1 MKTERQFMSNAP
13 HRVAQRGV
21 VLVITLIAL
30 AVLLLGSVALMRSVD
45 TSAFL
50 SGNLAFKRDLINH
63 GERGMAAA
71 MTVLRTGA
79 LSSDITRES
88 ALPASNY
95 SATVLGSDARGI
107 PTLLTSD
114 SAYTSSGFSA
124 ADISDAAAGVTIRYA
139 IDRQCEAGTAAPS
152 GTTCLVT
159 MTKSDRGGTD
169 YLSTKKPGGDVRPVY
184 RISVRVNGPRGT
196 QSFFQTTVTL

>member
-1 MKTERQFMSNAP
+1 MRSVRRPSSNVRLA
-13 HRVAQRGV
+13 AKQRGV

-30 AVLLLGSVALMRSVD
+30 AVLLLGSVALMRSVS

-50 SGNLAFKRDLINH
+50 SGNLAFKRDLVNH

-71 MTVLRTGA
+71 LATLRTGA

-88 ALPASNY
+88 SLPGSNY
-95 SATVLGSDARGI
+95 SATTLAADVQGI
-107 PTLLTSD
+107 PLLLSTE
-114 SAYTSSGFSA
+114 SAYGSSGFSA
-124 ADISDAAAGVTIRYA
+124 ADISDSAAGVTVRYA
-139 IDRQCEAGTAAPS
+139 IDRQCEAGTSSASA
-152 GTTCLVT
+152 TACIVT
-159 MTKSDRGGTD
+159 VTKSDRGGTD

>member
-1 MKTERQFMSNAP
+1 MSTERFSASHVP
-13 HRVAQRGV
+13 RRSAQRGV
-21 VLVITLIAL
+21 VLVVTLIAL
-30 AVLLLGSVALMRSVD
+30 AVLLLGSVALMRSVN
-45 TSAFL
+45 TSSFL

-71 MTVLRTGA
+71 MTLLRTGA

-88 ALPASNY
+88 TLAASNY
-95 SATVLGSDARGI
+95 SSTVLSSDARGI

-114 SAYTSSGFSA
+114 TAYTSSGFSA
-124 ADISDAAAGVTIRYA
+124 ADISDTAAGVTIRYA
-139 IDRQCEAGTAAPS
+139 IDRQCEAGTTVAS
-152 GTTCLVT
+152 GTSCLVT

-169 YLSTKKPGGDVRPVY
+169 YLANKKPGGDVRPVY